1 MKKNKQTQEN
11 TDIIIGDNI
20 VANLTFTAYETGALE
35 ARLTING
42 PQDFHNSEEAK
53 NDMNGLMEAA
63 LQASKDKLATYEVPE
78 K

>member
-1 MKKNKQTQEN
+1 MKKNKQTQEA
-11 TDIIIGDNI
+11 TDIVIDNNA

-35 ARLTING
+35 AQLTINN

-53 NDMNGLMEAA
+53 NELNELISEAIV
-63 LQASKDKLATYEVPE
+63 ASKDKLATYEVPE

>member
-53 NDMNGLMEAA
+53 NELNELISEAFE
-63 LQASKDKLATYEVPE
+63 ASKNKLATYEVP
-78 K
+78 KN

>member
-1 MKKNKQTQEN
+1 MKKNKQTQET

-20 VANLTFTAYETGALE
+20 VANLSFTAYETGALE
-35 ARLTING
+35 AQLTINA

-53 NDMNGLMEAA
+53 NELNELISEAFE
-63 LQASKDKLATYEVPE
+63 ASKNKLATYEVPE

>member
-11 TDIIIGDNI
+11 TDIIIGENT
-20 VANLTFTAYETGALE
+20 VAVLSFTAYETGALE
-35 ARLTING
+35 VQLTINN

-53 NDMNGLMEAA
+53 NELNELISEAFE
-63 LQASKDKLATYEVPE
+63 ASKNKLSTYEVPE

>member
-1 MKKNKQTQEN
+1 MKKNKQTQET

-20 VANLTFTAYETGALE
+20 VANLSFTAYETGALE
-35 ARLTING
+35 VRLTINN

-53 NDMNGLMEAA
+53 NELNELISEAFE
-63 LQASKDKLATYEVPE
+63 ASKNKLSTYEVPE